1 MKYRKNHNYN
11 QMINKHKP
19 TMTFA
24 KSSSIQ
30 TLHTLVNYMKS
41 QLQALQLLLQ
51 FSNDGATSCGIQQ

>member
-1 MKYRKNHNYN
+1 
-11 QMINKHKP
+11 MINKHKP

-51 FSNDGATSCGIQQ
+51 LSNDGATSHGIQR